1 MSDAIQEKNSVLRR
15 RTRYV
20 SGGVTEV
27 SDGKLEWWERNFMP
41 AGDDDRVYTV
51 ERKFEGR
58 LDLIAALFLGEPRL
72 WWVIAQYN
80 TILDPYAEIVEGAQI
95 VIPSSERLGNLLQG
109 RTGGAASTREVPIS
123 ILPIV

>member
-1 MSDAIQEKNSVLRR
+1 MSNQETNSVLRR
-15 RTRYV
+15 KTRYV

-27 SDGKLEWWERNFMP
+27 SQGRLEWWERNTMT
-41 AGDDDRVYTV
+41 AGNDDRVYTV

-72 WWVIAQYN
+72 WWLLAQYN
-80 TILDPYAEIVEGAQI
+80 TILDPYAEVVEGAQI
-95 VIPSSERLGNLLQG
+95 VIPSADRLSTLLQG
-109 RTGGAASTREVPIS
+109 RTGGVQSTREVPTT

>member
-1 MSDAIQEKNSVLRR
+1 MSEETNSVQRKK
-15 RTRYV
+15 TRYV
-20 SGGVTEV
+20 AGGSTEV
-27 SDGKLEWWERNFMP
+27 SSWALEWWERTVFEI
-41 AGDDDRVYTV
+41 DETDRAYVV

-80 TILDPYAEIVEGAQI
+80 SVLDPYAEIKEGAVI
-95 VIPSSERLGNLLQG
+95 YIPSPARAAAILSGGRAGGVPSERQ
-109 RTGGAASTREVPIS
+109 VPTS